1 MATNNQ
7 LQLQTSNNLPTIDT
21 PQALAE
27 IRMNESMYPHFN
39 KVQRPARQEWLAN
52 QIKYLASITRIK
64 DFDAREALL
73 MATALEDMMA
83 QDAGMSSLT
92 FPEVADA
99 FKNGVFGIYGEFFGL
114 NAPNLYGFLNSF
126 LRSEKKREATAL
138 VLKSREQASSER
150 KEAEIKKNLEL
161 LRKEVEEAKR
171 RGDFIPT
178 GKLWFKPKKVENP
191 KENDRAHREM
201 VRQQAKEILKDI
213 PYDTDTEGGRETP
226 ASAH

>member
-92 FPEVADA
+92 FPEIADA

-114 NAPNLYGFLNSF
+114 NAPNLYGFLDSF
-126 LRSEKKREATAL
+126 LRSEKKKDATAL
-138 VLKSREQASSER
+138 VLKSKEQIYEEKRAAE
-150 KEAEIKKNLEL
+150 KEEMQRRIRAEI
-161 LRKEVEEAKR
+161 EEAKR
-171 RGDFIPT
+171 RGEFIPT
-178 GKLWFKPKKVENP
+178 GKIWFTPKKVENP